1 MATRRRRASGGGLH
15 ELCRISRQRRS
26 SAPMT
31 LSPTSSP
38 LANALHSA
46 VFDDRGEYKQAMMY
60 SALIARVL
68 EKLETV
74 DADIASTQE

>member
-1 MATRRRRASGGGLH
+1 
-15 ELCRISRQRRS
+15 
-26 SAPMT
+26 MT